1 LRKNVEINGTGQNLS
16 SKGEREKSGP
26 SSIII
31 KTFASS
37 FAITNPSFENVVIE
51 RRERREEK
59 REREGSGS
67 QTKVWFLLTEG
78 SGEERK

>member
-1 LRKNVEINGTGQNLS
+1 MEQGKTFPQ
-16 SKGEREKSGP
+16 KGEKSEP

-31 KTFASS
+31 KTFTSS

-59 REREGSGS
+59 RRERER
-67 QTKVWFLLTEG
+67 
-78 SGEERK
+78 GEWQPD